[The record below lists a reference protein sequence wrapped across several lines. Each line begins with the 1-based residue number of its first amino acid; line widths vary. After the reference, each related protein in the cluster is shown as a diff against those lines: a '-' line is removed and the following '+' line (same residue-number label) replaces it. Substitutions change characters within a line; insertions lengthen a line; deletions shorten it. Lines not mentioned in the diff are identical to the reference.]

1 LITLDPS
8 EFFPS
13 LHIIDRIDPQIPRM
27 TFRVQLDQEDA
38 SCPACGVRSA
48 RVHSHYWRSLGNV
61 PCLGRRLIL
70 LVRIRR
76 FRCVNSVCR
85 QRTFAER
92 PDAIARPRARH
103 TDRLRTLHHAVALAL
118 GGNAGA
124 RMAGTMAIPVG
135 ATTLLRRIREAPLEV
150 LPPTRV
156 LGVDDWA
163 WRKGQRYGTI
173 LCDLERDRVIDL
185 LPDRRAETL
194 APG

>member
-1 LITLDPS
+1 MS
-8 EFFPS
+8 
-13 LHIIDRIDPQIPRM
+13 
-27 TFRVQLDQEDA
+27 
-38 SCPACGVRSA
+38 
-48 RVHSHYWRSLGNV
+48 
-61 PCLGRRLIL
+61 CLGRQLVLR
-70 LVRIRR
+70 VRIRR
-76 FRCVNSVCR
+76 FRCINAVCR
-85 QRTFAER
+85 KRTFAEH
-92 PDAIARPRARH
+92 PSTIAQSRARH

-135 ATTLLRRIREAPLEV
+135 ATTLLRRIRQAPLEA

-185 LPDRRAETL
+185 TLPRQTGPDVTFANHLEEGHDKEDAE
-194 APG
+194 AVHGRVQGSGSCSAG